1 MYRSLPPMDP
11 LPTIEELFPELQFQT
26 ARSGGPGGQNVN
38 KVESK
43 VELRWHPESS
53 NVLDAEQK
61 KRLAETLLGKLTTDG
76 WLIIKA
82 QEERSQSANRELV
95 QKKFMELL
103 EKALSKPKKR
113 KKTRPS
119 AEAKQK
125 RLEEKKKISEKKAAR
140 GKLDI

>member
-1 MYRSLPPMDP
+1 MQPVPS
-11 LPTIEELFPELQFQT
+11 IEDLLPELQFQT
-26 ARSGGPGGQNVN
+26 SRSGGPGGQNVN

-43 VELRWHPESS
+43 VELRWHPETS
-53 NVLDAEQK
+53 NALDDEQK
-61 KRLAETLLGKLTTDG
+61 KRLVETLLGKLTTDG
-76 WLIIKA
+76 WLIITA

-103 EKALSKPKKR
+103 EKALRKPKKR

-125 RLEEKKKISEKKAAR
+125 RLEEKKKLSEKKAGR
-140 GKLDI
+140 GRIDPSASPGT

>member
-1 MYRSLPPMDP
+1 
-11 LPTIEELFPELQFQT
+11 
-26 ARSGGPGGQNVN
+26 
-38 KVESK
+38 
-43 VELRWHPESS
+43 
-53 NVLDAEQK
+53 VLDAEQK
-61 KRLAETLLGKLTTDG
+61 KLLSETLLGKLTTDG
-76 WLIIKA
+76 WLIITA